1 VAKQVVAVGQ
11 LTPNRLSVM
20 PPGEIRDHIEPPLR
34 VRITLPW
41 APAAKQVVVVLAQLT
56 PYQGEPVV
64 D

>member
-1 VAKQVVAVGQ
+1 M
-11 LTPNRLSVM
+11 RLSVM